1 MVFFYTT
8 FFSSFNLMKQ
18 VALGLIIGVLSVLLY
33 SKYTTSTSN
42 ESVTSINGSQIIQE
56 QIKNVSK
63 LIVNE
68 GYFSDII
75 TYSDVKNLYLDLLS
89 AEKKAVVLVKAKAIT
104 SYNLKEIQFEVNE
117 VDKIILVSNI
127 PDPELQIIPKL
138 TYYDLQQ
145 DYLNPFEPK
154 DYNKISALVDNR
166 LEIQIKT
173 STFINNSKNRLLSE
187 LHTLFSSTTLQGWT
201 IVAKST
207 IYSNDLFFDKDSVPQ

>member
-187 LHTLFSSTTLQGWT
+187 LHTLFSTTTLKGWT
-201 IVAKST
+201 IVDKST

>member
-33 SKYTTSTSN
+33 SKYTSASN

-127 PDPELQIIPKL
+127 PDPELQITPKL

-166 LEIQIKT
+166 LAIQIKT
-173 STFINNSKNRLLSE
+173 SAFINNSKNRLLSE
-187 LHTLFSSTTLQGWT
+187 LHTLFSSTTLKGWT
-201 IVAKST
+201 IVEKST
-207 IYSNDLFFDKDSVPQ
+207 IYNNDLFFDKDSVPQ

>member
-33 SKYTTSTSN
+33 SKYTSASN

-127 PDPELQIIPKL
+127 PDPELQITPKL

-166 LEIQIKT
+166 LAIQIKT
-173 STFINNSKNRLLSE
+173 SAFINNSKNRLLSE
-187 LHTLFSSTTLQGWT
+187 LHTLFSSTTLKGWA
-201 IVAKST
+201 IVEKST
-207 IYSNDLFFDKDSVPQ
+207 IYNNDLFFDKDSVPQ

>member
-1 MVFFYTT
+1 
-8 FFSSFNLMKQ
+8 MKQ

-187 LHTLFSSTTLQGWT
+187 LHTLFSTTTLKGWT